1 MEVIGIDYG
10 GKDRTVYCTVSNA
23 GGALTVIDAGEMRQ
37 REVNARRARK
47 LRKRGVR
54 CVYSHSTC
62 NGKSRYTW
70 WQMMTHNVEVSG
82 CLPKDKQEGTC

>member
-1 MEVIGIDYG
+1 MEVIGIDHG
-10 GKDRTVYCTVSNA
+10 GKDRMAYCRVSNA
-23 GGALTVIDAGEMRQ
+23 GGVLTVIDAGEMRQ
-37 REVNARRARK
+37 RQVNARRASK

-70 WQMMTHNVEVSG
+70 WQTF
-82 CLPKDKQEGTC
+82 